1 MFTVFTFAAQEPS
14 CASGDA
20 DGGFFDAVTSPQEI
34 GKSGASINGN
44 DDGVSLG
51 DVMSPQEIHVSDD
64 AQECSDAVT
73 SPQGVAKQCA
83 GELGAMPKFKAKRPA
98 KAKQAPTRKVRKTE
112 TKTGASATP
121 KEAPKAPTRSRAKKA
136 SPKTSPK
143 AKAKAKASSKVKA
156 GKPKASPKAKA
167 KAKGNSKLKDEVE
180 RKLHCVT
187 KVLFSTI
194 LKFHF

>member
-1 MFTVFTFAAQEPS
+1 MDVGA
-14 CASGDA
+14 
-20 DGGFFDAVTSPQEI
+20 SPQE
-34 GKSGASINGN
+34 GAKLQDVIDGN